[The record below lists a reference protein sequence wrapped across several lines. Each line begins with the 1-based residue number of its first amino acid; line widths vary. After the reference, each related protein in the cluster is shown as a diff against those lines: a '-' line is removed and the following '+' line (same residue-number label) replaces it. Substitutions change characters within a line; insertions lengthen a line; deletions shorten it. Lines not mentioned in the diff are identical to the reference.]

1 MSHSFGSGNS
11 SQNTYLNKKRL
22 EDDIPIE
29 PRYHYDKYSKYDRYN
44 SHSRYN
50 PMNYMHPKPQGNN
63 YYSSN
68 PRYRSNYYNSQNYKF
83 GPKRDYKKSYQKYSG
98 PNSNEGIRNLSHC
111 DMTPSPPPLSL
122 KKSEDSISTRYDSKT
137 NLNETNNGN
146 GININNINKLV
157 SNITSQLPQNNQNR
171 PIYHNGQQNINIQI
185 ELTPDSLRKND
196 YSNSKRKKSIEESK
210 NEEDDMMYAKFP
222 KKSERLLNFEP
233 FDRSLVKIE
242 ENPLDNFDLFPTN
255 LFRSNIPNDIR
266 KNNPLSYHNY
276 SNNYF
281 IENNLGM
288 KSCYLLAKIP
298 NWRLV
303 TNFVPASALNVEKFD
318 NILPLDEDKDNLKE
332 KEKEKNLKSFLVY
345 DEKYEEIVDKYL
357 EENKAS
363 TDQTEKA
370 VFNFKFII
378 DSFHYDILNIKN
390 KINKTKFKINYL
402 TIKQENS
409 RNAIE
414 QKFQV

>member
-1 MSHSFGSGNS
+1 MSHSFVSGNS

-22 EDDIPIE
+22 EDDIPME
-29 PRYHYDKYSKYDRYN
+29 PRYHYDKYSKYDKYN
-44 SHSRYN
+44 SQTRYN
-50 PMNYMHPKPQGNN
+50 PMNYMHSKSQGNG
-63 YYSSN
+63 YYNGNS
-68 PRYRSNYYNSQNYKF
+68 RYRGNYYNSQNYKF
-83 GPKRDYKKSYQKYSG
+83 GPKRDYKKSYQKYSN
-98 PNSNEGIRNLSHC
+98 PNSNEGIRNLSNC
-111 DMTPSPPPLSL
+111 DLTPSPPPLSL

-137 NLNETNNGN
+137 KLSETNGN

-157 SNITSQLPQNNQNR
+157 SNITSRLPQNNHSSQ

-185 ELTPDSLRKND
+185 ELTPDSLRKDD
-196 YSNSKRKKSIEESK
+196 YSNSKRKKSMEEAK

-222 KKSERLLNFEP
+222 KKSEKLLNFEP

-242 ENPLDNFDLFPTN
+242 ENPLDNFDLYPNN
-255 LFRSNIPNDIR
+255 LFGNNTNESR
-266 KNNPLSYHNY
+266 KNNMLSHHNL
-276 SNNYF
+276 SKNNIIGY
-281 IENNLGM
+281 NLGI

-303 TNFVPASALNVEKFD
+303 TNFVPASALNEEKFE
-318 NILPLDEDKDNLKE
+318 NILPLDEGGD
-332 KEKEKNLKSFLVY
+332 EKEKNSKSFLVY
-345 DEKYEEIVDKYL
+345 DEKYEEMVNKYL
-357 EENKAS
+357 EPNMNKS
-363 TDQTEKA
+363 NQTEKA

-378 DSFHYDILNIKN
+378 ASFHYDIPKIKN

-414 QKFQV
+414 QKFKV

>member
-29 PRYHYDKYSKYDRYN
+29 PRYHYDKYSKYN

-50 PMNYMHPKPQGNN
+50 PMNYMHSKSQGNA
-63 YYSSN
+63 YYNSN
-68 PRYRSNYYNSQNYKF
+68 PRYRSNYYNPQNYKY
-83 GPKRDYKKSYQKYSG
+83 GPKRDFKKSYQKYSG
-98 PNSNEGIRNLSHC
+98 PNSNDGIRNLSNC

-122 KKSEDSISTRYDSKT
+122 KKSNDSISTRYDSKT
-137 NLNETNNGN
+137 NLTETNGN
-146 GININNINKLV
+146 SININNLNKLV
-157 SNITSQLPQNNQNR
+157 SNITSHIPQSNHNR

-185 ELTPDSLRKND
+185 ELTPDSLRKDD
-196 YSNSKRKKSIEESK
+196 YSNSKRKKSMEEAK
-210 NEEDDMMYAKFP
+210 NEEDDIVNVKFP
-222 KKSERLLNFEP
+222 KKSEKLLNFEP

-242 ENPLDNFDLFPTN
+242 ENPLDNFDLYPKN
-255 LFRSNIPNDIR
+255 LFGNNNINGIR
-266 KNNPLSYHNY
+266 KNNLISLHDYT
-276 SNNYF
+276 NNYF
-281 IENNLGM
+281 IENNLGI

-303 TNFVPASALNVEKFD
+303 TNFVPASELNEEKFD
-318 NILPLDEDKDNLKE
+318 NILPLDEGKGE
-332 KEKEKNLKSFLVY
+332 GKEKNMKSFLVY
-345 DEKYEEIVDKYL
+345 DEKYEEIVEKYL
-357 EENKAS
+357 EQNMAKS
-363 TDQTEKA
+363 NQTEKA

-378 DSFHYDILNIKN
+378 ASFHYDILKIKN

-414 QKFQV
+414 QQFKV